1 MFYHLSGQ
9 PLYLNNS
16 NPHPAVL
23 SPDPERQNTIM
34 TDVPALIEV
43 QNLSKCYGE
52 HQVNALRGV
61 SLSIEAGAFVALM
74 GPSGCGKST
83 LLNLLGA
90 IDRPTGGQVLIA
102 GESLFEKSEKALTLF
117 RREQLGF
124 IFQFFNLLSTLTA
137 AENVALP
144 LDLHPNLTE
153 AQRKQAVQSI
163 LERVGM
169 AHRADFYPA
178 QLSGGEMQR
187 VAIARALVHQPKI
200 ILADEPTGNLD
211 SENGE
216 SILKLLQ
223 NLSQED
229 GQTILMATHSEEAAH
244 AAHRVIRMR
253 DGQIQDA

>member
-1 MFYHLSGQ
+1 
-9 PLYLNNS
+9 
-16 NPHPAVL
+16 
-23 SPDPERQNTIM
+23 M
-34 TDVPALIEV
+34 TNAPALIEV

-102 GESLFEKSEKALTLF
+102 GESLFEKNEKAITLF

-144 LDLHPNLTE
+144 LDLHPHLTE
-153 AQRKQAVQSI
+153 AQRKQAVQTI

-211 SENGE
+211 SENGD

-223 NLSQED
+223 ALSQED

-244 AAHRVIRMR
+244 AAHRIIRMR
-253 DGQIQDA
+253 DGQIQDASI

>member
-1 MFYHLSGQ
+1 
-9 PLYLNNS
+9 
-16 NPHPAVL
+16 
-23 SPDPERQNTIM
+23 M